1 MRLLCGN
8 RVINVA
14 RAEEIIANV
23 KEDSIVLV
31 FVFSNGSARVEIDNN
46 MLDSMVYCIRKD
58 NVRILAREILKFLAN
73 SMYSDEVVNVEDM
86 VKICVDVVFKKKVK
100 A

>member
-23 KEDSIVLV
+23 REDSIVLV